1 VVVGRPYP
9 YPLPLLPGPSVV
21 VGSSTVVVGVTV
33 VAVVAVVGVGELQ
46 SATGIA
52 QEALVVVWPSGQDAV
67 AYTVTV
73 E

>member
-1 VVVGRPYP
+1 
-9 YPLPLLPGPSVV
+9 VV

-33 VAVVAVVGVGELQ
+33 VAVVAVVGVGEVQ

>member
-1 VVVGRPYP
+1 
-9 YPLPLLPGPSVV
+9 
-21 VGSSTVVVGVTV
+21 VVVGVTV
-33 VAVVAVVGVGELQ
+33 VVVVVASVVCGGSAVQ